1 MTLHSDASTADHNFK
16 LRHSA
21 AALFGVSE
29 FESPPHARSSSPPL
43 QSSFLPVRLPRS
55 SHPHSTSS
63 QPPCPSLRTT
73 TCAQDRAPRCH
84 QEKNDNAPSAQLQT
98 PAFSADTLVFD
109 EPAEGRTYVVSPS
122 TPPALPSAP
131 SWCRRY
137 CNTARTLSPRGRVP
151 LGRPSRL
158 CALPIGTLAR
168 VPHTH
173 TAHSALLLA
182 SVAMLPGL
190 TCCPNLLRRMDGPDT
205 LQRVRRHRHSAC
217 ALHWLGA
224 RQRPGTLRI
233 LIDLSEERQ
242 KRQDPDYVDPETE
255 EAEQD
260 AVAEFY
266 QPVQL
271 PTEQEEAEA
280 LCAKFGWQTKQFL
293 LGESN
298 DFDVAQAIGLTHDGQ
313 HLVTCPNASD
323 IPKPLPNTRVVRMRR
338 DGRFGPDDP
347 MYRPVSIANH
357 TLILSAETA
366 PDIGFLSLEY
376 EQRFEPLRFEVHL
389 YAHKL
394 AKDLEIVNRQT
405 EDKDVY
411 LFLGL
416 EQHIHH
422 EHCRAKSAP
431 SSWSD
436 LRFLIVTLQRHII
449 EAFALKMYIT
459 TVRPRLAPTTV
470 LKGRLPE
477 PEDVLGAF
485 VRPKQDLLARRLAY
499 AGVPVFQLHDFAEI
513 RWILSNTA
521 RWGVPKAAKFVL
533 LRDRLEHVTRED
545 DMVDMEV
552 DGIRKPWPVHPVI
565 YKGPQDHELMLQ
577 RMHDYK
583 QTFFRTTDVWDAP
596 TTQPWPTHFSMPLGN
611 TSDSSKREA
620 YRTGL
625 PSHRRGAKDKAPK
638 ARYAEPP
645 IPSFGDDAPFAPSF
659 WRDSVEKYKSTRGFN
674 GKAVY
679 PSPPP
684 RLLLASGTSDK
695 RAKVFQFWALS
706 QPYLLALL
714 VQSMSAPRLHV
725 LMNQEWRVVLQLPFK
740 RLPTT
745 SSMSSS
751 SSSSPAT
758 FAEAEIENVLNI
770 FGDLATVQRLISRL
784 GGPYEYDSDKIVGIP
799 SAETARKMLWFA
811 HEVLFRAEFVNL
823 NREMHARTRGDNL
836 FQMDVVDE
844 ERVLSRCFALETRD
858 DGCFIIPRF
867 PKTGDVGLVAHDW
880 THRHPFMT
888 ALACAME
895 GWTVPAAVPE
905 VIHARRE
912 EIGMW
917 KEREYLQW
925 EKDLVEHYVACFV
938 EVFTYLP
945 EVPRRLF

>member
-1 MTLHSDASTADHNFK
+1 MSSGEERQRAK
-16 LRHSA
+16 RA
-21 AALFGVSE
+21 AA
-29 FESPPHARSSSPPL
+29 
-43 QSSFLPVRLPRS
+43 
-55 SHPHSTSS
+55 
-63 QPPCPSLRTT
+63 
-73 TCAQDRAPRCH
+73 
-84 QEKNDNAPSAQLQT
+84 N
-98 PAFSADTLVFD
+98 
-109 EPAEGRTYVVSPS
+109 
-122 TPPALPSAP
+122 
-131 SWCRRY
+131 
-137 CNTARTLSPRGRVP
+137 
-151 LGRPSRL
+151 
-158 CALPIGTLAR
+158 AR
-168 VPHTH
+168 V
-173 TAHSALLLA
+173 
-182 SVAMLPGL
+182 
-190 TCCPNLLRRMDGPDT
+190 
-205 LQRVRRHRHSAC
+205 QRRH
-217 ALHWLGA
+217 
-224 RQRPGTLRI
+224 
-233 LIDLSEERQ
+233 EERQ

-347 MYRPVSIANH
+347 MYRPVFYCESYPH
-357 TLILSAETA
+357 LVCVPTPSAYNNKLAICYEHPERETWMHSFSETA

-394 AKDLEIVNRQT
+394 AKDLDIVNRQT

-596 TTQPWPTHFSMPLGN
+596 DDPALADPLLVRPETSSFHRRGVASLARSVVEVAQNVPHSYGEGVVSDAAAVRQQVAATWGAATGSSSAASTSTSTSHSMPLGN